1 MSFHILVV
9 GTNLEFFSCF
19 NRQKWSALDL
29 ISCLKFLSFIITKLE
44 LMHFPDCQRR
54 NIWKHFRNNTAE
66 IFCCAPGRPKG
77 YTPHVRMRADGDIRS
92 ATCHPYLFSRVGIC
106 STCSCTLLFLSFSL
120 LIFVLAVR
128 LSVSL
133 SFPLPPS
140 ASLPSCAT
148 RRPSSVLRRPPL
160 EKLFPLERQTLPLP
174 PPSFISEPFRKI
186 PGGMLP
192 YVEHVPAT
200 SSSPAWFSSV
210 LVSVNG

>member
-120 LIFVLAVR
+120 LIFVLAVC

-148 RRPSSVLRRPPL
+148 RRPSSVVPHSRNYFHSKDKRCRCPRLLLSVNHSEKFRAECCRMLNMFRRLLLLLLLGSPP
-160 EKLFPLERQTLPLP
+160 
-174 PPSFISEPFRKI
+174 
-186 PGGMLP
+186 
-192 YVEHVPAT
+192 
-200 SSSPAWFSSV
+200 FSS
-210 LVSVNG
+210 L